1 LTKKASTTKQ
11 IAFIII
17 MSALANILG
26 APPFIIPLGAVNI
39 HFLQLPIILTGLA
52 LGAVAGGIVGFVGAS
67 VMAFTLRTPNP
78 FILPGNMLLGFF
90 TGFFYFRLKRIK
102 PSIVPQLIAVIGA
115 MAVQFPY
122 TYLSDVYLAGIPS
135 ANLLFPILPTLFIE
149 DIISLFIAHVIL
161 FRTDITQ
168 MLGKQTA

>member
-1 LTKKASTTKQ
+1 LTSTASATKQ

-26 APPFIIPLGAVNI
+26 APPFIVPLGVVNI

-52 LGAVAGGIVGFVGAS
+52 LGAVAGGIVGFVGAT
-67 VMAFTLRTPNP
+67 VMAFTLRTPNL
-78 FILPGNMLLGFF
+78 FILPGNALLGFF
-90 TGFFYFRLKRIK
+90 AGFFYFRLRRMK
-102 PSIVPQLIAVIGA
+102 PQIVPQLLAVLGA
-115 MAVQFPY
+115 VAIQFPY
-122 TYLSDVYLAGIPS
+122 TYFSDVYLASIPA

-149 DIISLFIAHVIL
+149 DIISLLIAHVIL

-168 MLGKQTA
+168 MLKK

>member
-1 LTKKASTTKQ
+1 
-11 IAFIII
+11 

-26 APPFIIPLGAVNI
+26 APPFIIPLGVVNI

-52 LGAVAGGIVGFVGAS
+52 LGAAAGGIVGFVGAT

-78 FILPGNMLLGFF
+78 FILPGNMLLGLF
-90 TGFFYFRLKRIK
+90 TGLFYFRLKKMK
-102 PSIVPQLIAVIGA
+102 PPIVPQLIAVIGA

-122 TYLSDVYLAGIPS
+122 TYLSDVYGALISS
-135 ANLLFPILPTLFIE
+135 ATLLFPILPTLFIE

-168 MLGKQTA
+168 MLSKQAA